1 MGKKFRA
8 GPLLRPRLNEH
19 DECAGNRALIFHRR
33 SKRSGAIK
41 FNWAYDHPDRTPLGP
56 KSIRKHGVLGVRSRE
71 GYPQGS
77 GTLREL
83 KDCDHGR
90 MHLGSGCRP
99 FQQDDVDLAL
109 RIGLASHQL
118 LHEVRGDTAVHNLAL
133 IVSVQ
138 DEVEVYGDTRAR
150 AGLSDLVPRRL
161 WSGVHACV
169 HAAGRQRFRPC
180 TQRAGSALHGTG
192 THQRR
197 SVLWCRRPRSHDRA
211 RSSESF
217 AATWVYRA

>member
-8 GPLLRPRLNEH
+8 GLLLRPRLNEH
-19 DECAGNRALIFHRR
+19 DECAGNRALIFDRR
-33 SKRSGAIK
+33 NGCSGAVK
-41 FNWAYDHPDRTPLGP
+41 LSWAYDRPDRTTLGP
-56 KSIRKHGVLGVRSRE
+56 KSLRKHGVLGVRSRE
-71 GYPQGS
+71 CYPQGS

-83 KDCDHGR
+83 KNFDHGR
-90 MHLGSGCRP
+90 MHLRSVCRP

-118 LHEVRGDTAVHNLAL
+118 LYEVRGDTAVHNLAL

-161 WSGVHACV
+161 WSGV
-169 HAAGRQRFRPC
+169 
-180 TQRAGSALHGTG
+180 
-192 THQRR
+192 
-197 SVLWCRRPRSHDRA
+197 
-211 RSSESF
+211 
-217 AATWVYRA
+217 